1 MCTCKGILDT
11 KNQMCIEEFFDL
23 KDHWYNGALLS
34 LGMKFVA
41 KHWKI
46 EHANDSVFK
55 LFFFPYKTFKN
66 IMILVFLDLSLRR
79 LMIILLLVLFF
90 ELPLR
95 MVMWSMWRFSMVP
108 TLSFSDYLHQLSSL
122 FKKKKNLK
130 HTFMR
135 ISSN

>member
-1 MCTCKGILDT
+1 
-11 KNQMCIEEFFDL
+11 
-23 KDHWYNGALLS
+23 
-34 LGMKFVA
+34 
-41 KHWKI
+41 
-46 EHANDSVFK
+46 
-55 LFFFPYKTFKN
+55 
-66 IMILVFLDLSLRR
+66 MILVFLDLSLRR

-95 MVMWSMWRFSMVP
+95 MAMWSMWRFRMVP